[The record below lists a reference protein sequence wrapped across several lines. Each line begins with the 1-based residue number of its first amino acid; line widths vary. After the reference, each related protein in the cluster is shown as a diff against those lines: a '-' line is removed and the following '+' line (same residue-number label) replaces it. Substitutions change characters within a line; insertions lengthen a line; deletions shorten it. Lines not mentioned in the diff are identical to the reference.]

1 MLEEQVGSAS
11 NSPERRSIDT
21 PVFFGPFVLDRVER
35 TLRRRGIEI
44 ALPERSLRLLEVLVR
59 SAGQTV
65 SKDRLVEEGWQ
76 GTYVSDTS
84 LTEAISRLR
93 TALGDEARRP
103 SYIRTV
109 HRRGYR
115 FIAQIRGLGDRSGI
129 PEPSKAVWMPVS
141 IAASV
146 ALIGVLWV
154 ASVVVDGNDEPN
166 NAAGFSAE
174 SLPAAFDLLQGLAGF
189 LPGVAAPDSRLARP
203 RFRLAEVT
211 MNGGQLSRYRIP
223 ALPLNDL
230 SVDRAGNRLAFSIT
244 DGRESDVWVFEPRKG
259 ELERVASGG
268 FSDPVWTPNGLALA
282 MAHSRNGSFDLVLKE
297 ADRDGPVQV
306 LLEAPLDQFPE
317 SWSRDGRSLVY
328 SERHPETGYDLWLLR
343 QRSDDSWVPTPL
355 VRTPADEF
363 FGAISPDG
371 RYVAFVSRTGQRRDV
386 LVADLTSDR
395 TAFRVSRDG
404 GAYPFWSPT
413 GDRLHYVKGNEV
425 WTAAADQ
432 IGGDVTR
439 AFRTSTTVAGLYLAG
454 SASSADRFVV
464 AMLDSAAV
472 SATVNK

>member
-1 MLEEQVGSAS
+1 MLEEQIESAS
-11 NSPERRSIDT
+11 VSTERRSIGT
-21 PVFFGPFVLDRVER
+21 LAFFGPFVLDRVER
-35 TLRRRGIEI
+35 TLQRRGIEI
-44 ALPERSLRLLEVLVR
+44 ALPERSLRLLEVLVG

-65 SKDRLVEEGWQ
+65 SKGRLVEEGWQ

-84 LTEAISRLR
+84 LTEAMSRLR
-93 TALGDEARRP
+93 HALGDEAREP

-115 FIAQIRGLGDRSGI
+115 FIAPVRGMRDRSGSG
-129 PEPSKAVWMPVS
+129 EPSKAVWMPVS

-154 ASVVVDGNDEPN
+154 ASEVVGGDHEPN
-166 NAAGFSAE
+166 TNSAAFPAE
-174 SLPAAFDLLQGLAGF
+174 SPPTALDLLRGLAGF
-189 LPGVAAPDSRLARP
+189 LPGVAAPDGRLARP

-211 MNGGQLSRYRIP
+211 MNGAQLSKYRIP

-230 SVDRAGNRLAFSIT
+230 SVDRAGNRLAFSVT
-244 DGRESDVWVFEPRKG
+244 DGRESDVWVLEPRRG

-268 FSDPVWTPNGLALA
+268 SFSDPVWTPNGRALA
-282 MAHSRNGSFDLVLKE
+282 MAHSRNGSFDLVLKD
-297 ADRDGPVQV
+297 ADRDRPAQV

-317 SWSRDGRSLVY
+317 SWSQDGRSLVY

-343 QRSDDSWVPTPL
+343 QRTDDSWVPTPL
-355 VRTPADEF
+355 VRTPDDEA

-371 RYVAFVSRTGQRRDV
+371 RYVAFVSRTDQRPDV
-386 LVADLTSDR
+386 FVTDLTSDR

-404 GAYPFWSPT
+404 GVYPFWSAA

-425 WTAAADQ
+425 WTAATDQ
-432 IGGDVTR
+432 IGGDL
-439 AFRTSTTVAGLYLAG
+439 AQSFRTSTTVEGLWLAG

-464 AMLDSAAV
+464 AMLD
-472 SATVNK
+472 